1 MGTAPSPRTYIALA
15 YTVMAY
21 TAMAYVVMAYIVTA
35 YVVMAPEW
43 ARLPADAPLSAWL
56 GTPLDR
62 SLFLVRDPVPGER
75 PDLVAARA

>member
-1 MGTAPSPRTYIALA
+1 
-15 YTVMAY
+15 MAY

-62 SLFLVRDPVPGER
+62 SLFLARDPVPGER